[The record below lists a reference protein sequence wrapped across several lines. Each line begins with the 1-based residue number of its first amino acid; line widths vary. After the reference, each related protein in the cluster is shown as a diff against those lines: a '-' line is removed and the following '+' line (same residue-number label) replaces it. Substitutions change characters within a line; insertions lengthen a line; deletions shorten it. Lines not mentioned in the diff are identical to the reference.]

1 MNLKCKV
8 KILIYC
14 LVFSFLLRMLLKAR
28 LDNTHIVLFGAS
40 PEVDTACIAGDVED
54 SQALQTR
61 QRHGN
66 PVTLWTEERRLF
78 KTRKTQQVCRN
89 QLTDICFPKDVC
101 LLPPAE
107 LSALGSCTSSGPALW
122 SPGLRTTSCS
132 WCDYCRGK
140 SKPVRPEHNMIN

>member
-1 MNLKCKV
+1 
-8 KILIYC
+8 
-14 LVFSFLLRMLLKAR
+14 MLLKAR

-66 PVTLWTEERRLF
+66 PVTLWTEERRCF

-89 QLTDICFPKDVC
+89 QLSDICFPKENRWVC
-101 LLPPAE
+101 VHVRLLF
-107 LSALGSCTSSGPALW
+107 TSSWTLCSRFLYVFW
-122 SPGLRTTSCS
+122 TSS
-132 WCDYCRGK
+132 LVPKTPYHIMFL
-140 SKPVRPEHNMIN
+140 VRLLQREKQTSQAWAQYDKLMCCLTKCN